1 MLSKRIIFT
10 LTFVFISFFSFG
22 QVSFKV
28 VSKEDSSPVPNV
40 LLIEKSEGKGVVS
53 NKEGIFNLP
62 ESALVKDAD
71 FILSAIGFED
81 LIINS
86 KEISQGKIF
95 YLNPRVIELDEFTIK
110 SDKLVSVYL
119 GDTISS
125 LEQGGGIKTDK
136 PDKVINLSYASYLK
150 FKDNSDRTISN
161 VWVYFN
167 KSTMNDLKIRIRW
180 FVSNEIRKPKDGKI
194 YSSNDFFDVAKNTA
208 IYEVKNVG
216 AWNKFDLI
224 QEEIVIPKGYKG
236 CFMVID
242 VMPDEYGEINP
253 IVIPFQNT
261 KGNRVSPAFYFG
273 SGKGIGTYE
282 TYGGFAMMV
291 EYLR

>member
-1 MLSKRIIFT
+1 MLCKRIIFT

-62 ESALVKDAD
+62 ESALVKEAD
-71 FILSAIGFED
+71 FTLSGIGFED

-95 YLNPRVIELDEFTIK
+95 YLNPRVIELDDFTITAE
-110 SDKLVSVYL
+110 KLESVYL
-119 GDTISS
+119 GDTISPF
-125 LEQGGGIKTDK
+125 GGLNPIRTDNPEK
-136 PDKVINLSYASYLK
+136 LTTVSYVSYLD
-150 FKDNSDRTISN
+150 FKDNRDRIISN
-161 VWVYFN
+161 VWVYFGGSFGKN
-167 KSTMNDLKIRIRW
+167 SKIRFRW
-180 FVSNEIRKPKDGKI
+180 FISNEVRKPKKDKI
-194 YSSNDFFDVAKNTA
+194 YSSNDFFDASKTTV
-208 IYEVKNVG
+208 IYEIENID
-216 AWNKFDLI
+216 AWNKFDFL

-242 VMPDEYGEINP
+242 VMPDEYGEMTP

-261 KGNRVSPAFYFG
+261 KGNQVRPALYFG
-273 SGKGIGTYE
+273 SGRGIGIFGF
-282 TYGGFAMMV
+282 YGGFAMMV
-291 EYLR
+291 EYLK